1 MPLAPSTPPFSPVRK
16 PIPPDGLLKLLKGK
30 ALIPA
35 DELAAITEE
44 LGAGAWELAWS
55 VSSVTEFAVLESLLA
70 SLAEVIETGGTVD
83 DWLAMLD
90 DLGWRSPL
98 GEAHE
103 RTIFRTTL
111 GSVMEGERYEQLTTN
126 PHVEYLVYD
135 AIDDERVRAEHLA
148 LDGKAWPRDSFPA
161 ELWPPNGYQCRC
173 SVIPADEADLEDLDA
188 KLHDGP
194 PPLDQVDEGF
204 HSAPS
209 VLGLSSEL
217 NAQLA
222 ARIREAGWQV
232 NPRLTP
238 PPREQ

>member
-1 MPLAPSTPPFSPVRK
+1 MPLAPSIPPFSPVWK

-35 DELAAITEE
+35 DEIAAIAEE
-44 LGAGAWELAWS
+44 LGAGVWELAWS
-55 VSSVTEFAVLESLLA
+55 VSSVTEFAVLESLRA
-70 SLAEVIETGGTVD
+70 SLAEIIETGGTVD

-98 GEAHE
+98 GEFHE

-126 PHVEYLVYD
+126 PFVEYLVYD
-135 AIDDERVRAEHLA
+135 AIDDERVREEHLA
-148 LDGKAWPRDSFPA
+148 LDGMTWPRDQFPA
-161 ELWPPNGYQCRC
+161 GLWPPNGYNCRC
-173 SVIPADEADLEDLDA
+173 SVIPADFEDLDDLDA

-204 HSAPS
+204 RSAPS
-209 VLGLSSEL
+209 VLGLSNEL

-222 ARIREAGWQV
+222 ERIREAGWQV